1 MSDPSPHQIQPKRE
15 RRLLWGSSVFY
26 LLIAF
31 EFFYMASPFAAY
43 LYSVYGSGL
52 DSLQNF
58 GLSGWM
64 IWFFL
69 PHLVAE
75 TRSSFVDYAEGI
87 GITLFVGGLIGFSVG
102 AFQVYRAKIRKI
114 GMVGGGIYQYIRHP
128 QYAALMIAS
137 LGLLL
142 IWPRFLVLFS
152 TVTMIFAYVAL
163 ARAEEQICAVK
174 FSGYSAY
181 QARTG
186 MFLPPFIPK
195 IPLPNVQ
202 GRVKQLIAW
211 SFAFLFVIVVATLA
225 AFGVRNYAI
234 GSLYTYKVD
243 EGIYLSVTKLSDND
257 MARIAQLSQ
266 TQPDVVDVLAT
277 LNSNDHFIAYVV
289 PTQMYVSEI
298 PMQLPTEKK
307 FTHSVPKARDPNRYK
322 VIFARAE
329 FSNAGLPVGGDILK
343 HAVHKHALI
352 EVHIHL
358 ASLTVERVLPPP
370 DLNYYPDVQVPL
382 F

>member
-1 MSDPSPHQIQPKRE
+1 
-15 RRLLWGSSVFY
+15 
-26 LLIAF
+26 
-31 EFFYMASPFAAY
+31 MASPFAAY
-43 LYSVYGSGL
+43 LYSVYGPGL

-75 TRSSFVDYAEGI
+75 TRSSFVDYAEAI
-87 GITLFVGGLIGFSVG
+87 GITLFVGGLISFSVG
-102 AFQVYRAKIRKI
+102 AFQVYCAKIRKI

-211 SFAFLFVIVVATLA
+211 TFAFLFVILVATLA

-234 GSLYTYKVD
+234 ESLYTYKVD

-257 MARIAQLSQ
+257 MARIAQISR

-277 LNSNDHFIAYVV
+277 LSSNDRFIAYVV
-289 PTQMYVSEI
+289 PTQMYISEI
-298 PMQLPTEKK
+298 PMQLPAEKK
-307 FTHSVPKARDPNRYK
+307 FTHSVPKARDSNRYK
-322 VIFARAE
+322 VIFSRAD
-329 FSNAGLPVGGDILK
+329 FPNSGLPVGGDILK

-352 EVHIHL
+352 EVHIQL
-358 ASLTVERVLPPP
+358 GSLTVERVLPPP

>member
-1 MSDPSPHQIQPKRE
+1 MSDPSSRQIQPKTA

-43 LYSVYGSGL
+43 LYSVYGPGL

-87 GITLFVGGLIGFSVG
+87 GVTLFLGGVIGFSVG

-128 QYAALMIAS
+128 QYAALMMAS

-152 TVTMIFAYVAL
+152 TVTMAFAYVAL
-163 ARAEEQICAVK
+163 ARAEERICATK
-174 FSGYSAY
+174 FHGYSAY

-195 IPLPNVQ
+195 IPFPTVR

-211 SFAFLFVIVVATLA
+211 IFAFLFVIAVATLA
-225 AFGVRNYAI
+225 AFGLRNYAI
-234 GSLYTYKVD
+234 GSLYTYEVD
-243 EGIYLSVTKLSDND
+243 EGIYLSVTRLSDND
-257 MARIAQLSQ
+257 MARIAQISK
-266 TQPDVVDVLAT
+266 TPPDVVNVLVS
-277 LNSNDHFIAYVV
+277 LSSNDRFIAYVV
-289 PTQMYVSEI
+289 PTQMYISEI
-298 PMQLPTEKK
+298 PMHLPAEKK
-307 FTHSVPKARDPNRYK
+307 FTHSVPKSRDPNRYK

-329 FSNAGLPVGGDILK
+329 FPNAGLPAGGDILK

-352 EVHIHL
+352 EVQINL
-358 ASLTVERVLPPP
+358 GNRTVERVLPPP
-370 DLNYYPDVQVPL
+370 ENNYYPDVQVPL

>member
-1 MSDPSPHQIQPKRE
+1 MSDPSPHQIQPKTE

-43 LYSVYGSGL
+43 LYAVYGPGL

-75 TRSSFVDYAEGI
+75 TRSSFVDCAEGI
-87 GITLFVGGLIGFSVG
+87 GITLFLGGLIGFSVG
-102 AFQVYRAKIRKI
+102 AFQVYRAKIRKV
-114 GMVGGGIYQYIRHP
+114 GMVGSGIYQYIRHP

-163 ARAEEQICAVK
+163 ALAEEKICTEK
-174 FSGYSAY
+174 FCGYSAY

-195 IPLPNVQ
+195 IPVPNVQ

-211 SFAFLFVIVVATLA
+211 TFAFLFVIAAATLA
-225 AFGVRNYAI
+225 LFSVRNYAI
-234 GSLYTYKVD
+234 ESLYAYKVN
-243 EGIYLSVTKLSDND
+243 EGIYLSVTRLSDND
-257 MARIAQLSQ
+257 MARIAQISR
-266 TQPDVVDVLAT
+266 TQPDVVKVLAP
-277 LNSNDHFIAYVV
+277 LNSNDRFIAYIV
-289 PTQMYVSEI
+289 PTQMYISEI
-298 PMQLPTEKK
+298 PMQLPAEKK

-322 VIFARAE
+322 VIFTRAE
-329 FSNAGLPVGGDILK
+329 FPNAGLPAGGDILK

-352 EVHIHL
+352 EVQIHL
-358 ASLTVERVLPPP
+358 GNLTVERVLPPP
-370 DLNYYPDVQVPL
+370 DVNYYPDVQVPL

>member
-43 LYSVYGSGL
+43 LYSVYGPGL